1 MKKSTLL
8 FVLASFAYYGS
19 FAQITDTSIS
29 NFEKVEKYLSD
40 NGEVCFT
47 FKANNEQ
54 QVKELSQFL
63 SYGHKRIDRNL
74 LEVEAYAST
83 STFERFLEYGLPYEV
98 SKDDN
103 ELPFDAHLAGT
114 SPQAQANGMAA
125 RAAWDTTWDA
135 YPKYSEYTAK
145 MQYYALTYPNI
156 CSLESIGTTQ
166 GGRELWVLKISDNV
180 NLNEG
185 EPEFFYTSSMHGDEI
200 AGFPLMM
207 RLIDYLLTNYDPL
220 SSSTDPEIVY
230 LTDIVNSTEIYINP
244 SANPDGTY
252 RLNDTDAVTNPRRS
266 NDSGQDLNRNYPDN
280 LAGLHDS
287 GVYELETIAFMN
299 YADSKNFVLSA
310 NFHGGISLYNYPIDN
325 ILTSSYTHP
334 DGDWFERLGVQYATQ
349 VRADNA
355 SHATPE
361 SNYFTVDYDSNVYP
375 SQGVTHGA
383 EWYLVY
389 GGRQDYMGYYKCDR
403 EVTIEISDQKWLT
416 PSKLPAYWDYNKQ
429 ALLDFMKEANY
440 GLHGTITD
448 ESGNPIQAEI
458 RISGHDARNSFRSS
472 ESGLG
477 EYHRLI
483 EGGTYNVTYSAPGY
497 ISQTISASITN
508 GAKTV
513 QNVIMVATTAN
524 PVAAD
529 SQLCDSGI
537 ASLSATGTGTLNWY
551 DSIDGSTPIFTGAN
565 FTTPNLTSTTS
576 YFVEDVISKA
586 NVGNTD
592 NNANGANHVTTDR
605 YLIFDCTESVVLEQV
620 TINALNAGE
629 VEVELQ
635 DASGNIINS
644 AVKFVNAG
652 IQTIDLDFI
661 VPVGTD
667 LRLVGDDFSTG
678 GLYRNNTGVSYPYT
692 NGSISIKDSSAGAGF
707 YYFFY
712 DWKIASIKSARKE
725 VVVTVDPSPIANF
738 SYIVNP
744 ADNGEVTFTNSST
757 DATTYFWEFGDGN
770 DTTDSDP
777 GIYTYASSG
786 TYPVTLTSTNVECG
800 DDVYFT
806 SVTVTNNTL
815 GIGDSELNSSR
826 LYPNPFQNGIT
837 ISLDNQFNGNA
848 IDVVLYDISGRLI
861 LNVPSIIPQNNTIEL
876 SNLQDISKG
885 AYFIKISD
893 LNTNKSIIKQLI
905 KQ

>member
-1 MKKSTLL
+1 MRKSTFLT
-8 FVLASFAYYGS
+8 VLVFFTICGS
-19 FAQITDTSIS
+19 YAQITSTSLS
-29 NFEKVEKYLSD
+29 SMEKAERYLSEK
-40 NGEVCFT
+40 GEVCFT
-47 FKANNEQ
+47 FKANNQEQ
-54 QVKELSQFL
+54 IQELSRFL
-63 SYGHKRIDRNL
+63 SIGHKPIDRNA
-74 LEVEAYAST
+74 LEVEAYASED
-83 STFERFLEYGLPYEV
+83 TFDRFLDYGLPYEV
-98 SKDDN
+98 HKDDN
-103 ELPFDAHLAGT
+103 ELPFDAHVAGT
-114 SPQAQANGMAA
+114 SPEAIENGMTY

-145 MQYYALTYPNI
+145 MQYYAATYPNL
-156 CSLESIGTTQ
+156 CSLESVGTTQ
-166 GGRELWVLKISDNV
+166 GGRELLVLKITDNV
-180 NLNEG
+180 SVNEG

-200 AGFPLMM
+200 AGFPLMI
-207 RLIDYLLTNYDPL
+207 RLIDYLLTNYG
-220 SSSTDPEIVY
+220 TDTEV
-230 LTDIVNSTEIYINP
+230 TDLVNSTEIYINP

-252 RLNDTDAVTNPRRS
+252 RLSSTGQGDTDLVDYPRRA

-299 YADSKNFVLSA
+299 YADTKNFVLSA
-310 NFHGGISLYNYPIDN
+310 NFHGGISLFNYPIDN

-334 DGDWFERLGVQYATQ
+334 DGEWFERLGVQYATQ

-355 SHATPE
+355 SHPTPE
-361 SNYFTVDYDSNVYP
+361 PGYFTADYDSNVYP

-403 EVTIEISDQKWLT
+403 EVTIELSDRKWLE
-416 PSKLPAYWDYNKQ
+416 PYKLPAYWDYNKQ
-429 ALLDFMKEANY
+429 AFLDFMKEANY

-448 ESGNPIQAEI
+448 ESGNPIKAEI

-483 EGGTYNVTYSAPGY
+483 EGGTYNVTFSAPGY
-497 ISQTISASITN
+497 ISQTLSASITN
-508 GAKTV
+508 GAKTT
-513 QNVIMVATTAN
+513 QNVTLVATTSN
-524 PVAAD
+524 PIAAD

-551 DSIDGSTPIFTGAN
+551 DSIDGTTPVFTGAN

-586 NVGNTD
+586 NVGNTA

-644 AVKFVNAG
+644 AVKFVSAG

-661 VPVGTD
+661 IPVGTD

-678 GLYRNNTGVSYPYT
+678 GLYRNNAGVSYPYT
-692 NGSISIKDSSAGAGF
+692 NGSISIKDSSAGTGF

-712 DWKIASIKSARKE
+712 DWKIGSIKSAREE
-725 VVVTVDPSPIANF
+725 VIVTIDPSPIANF
-738 SYIVNP
+738 SHVVNP

-757 DATTYFWEFGDGN
+757 DATTYFWDFGDGY
-770 DTTDSDP
+770 DSTDANP
-777 GIYTYASSG
+777 GTYTYATSG
-786 TYPVTLTSTNVECG
+786 TYNVTLTSTSVECG
-800 DDVYFT
+800 DDVYAT

-815 GIGDSELNSSR
+815 GNDNNELSSSR
-826 LYPNPFQNGIT
+826 LYPNPFKDVIN
-837 ISLDNQFNGNA
+837 ISLDNQFNGNPIG
-848 IDVVLYDISGRLI
+848 IDLYDISGRLI
-861 LNVPSIIPQNNTIEL
+861 LNVQSIIPQDNKIEL
-876 SNLQDISKG
+876 RGLDKISEG
-885 AYFIKISD
+885 AFFIKISD
-893 LNTNKSIIKQLI
+893 LSTNKSIIKQLI